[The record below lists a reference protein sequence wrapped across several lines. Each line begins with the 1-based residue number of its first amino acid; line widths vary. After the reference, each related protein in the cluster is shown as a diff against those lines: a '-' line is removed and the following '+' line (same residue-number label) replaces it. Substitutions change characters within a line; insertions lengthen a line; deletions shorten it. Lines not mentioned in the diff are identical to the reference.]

1 MLTKL
6 KQKTQK
12 LLQNQ
17 AKTATKIGLT
27 PNTITAIGITL
38 ATASATAYTQWQTN
52 TTYLITAATLL
63 ILSGYCDAL
72 DGATARLTQKT
83 TPFGNYLDSLLDRYA
98 DAAIITALTIS
109 GLCETHWGITA
120 LTGTLLVSYTRAKAE
135 SLQIKMETIG
145 IAERPERLIITTT
158 ATIIAYFWQPTQ
170 TLNYTTIILAT
181 LTHAT
186 VIQRTIHT
194 YKKLKETKTPK
205 NAYQNANAAHHA
217 P

>member
-17 AKTATKIGLT
+17 AKAATKIGLT
-27 PNTITAIGITL
+27 PNTITTIGITL
-38 ATASATAYTQWQTN
+38 AAASATAYTQWKTN
-52 TTYLITAATLL
+52 NAYLIAAAFLL
-63 ILSGYCDAL
+63 LLSGYCDAL
-72 DGATARLTQKT
+72 DGATARLTKKT
-83 TPFGNYLDSLLDRYA
+83 TPFGSYLDSLLDRYA
-98 DAAIITALTIS
+98 DAAIITAIIVS
-109 GLCETHWGITA
+109 GLCEPTWGITA
-120 LTGTLLVSYTRAKAE
+120 LIGTLLVSYTRAKAE
-135 SLQIKMETIG
+135 ALQIKMETIG
-145 IAERPERLIITTT
+145 IAERPERIIIIAT

-170 TLNYTTIILAT
+170 TLNYTTIMLTTI
-181 LTHAT
+181 THAT

-194 YKKLKETKTPK
+194 YKKLKPK

>member
-12 LLQNQ
+12 LLQNH

-27 PNTITAIGITL
+27 PNKITTIGITL
-38 ATASATAYTQWQTN
+38 ATTSAITYTQWQTN
-52 TTYLITAATLL
+52 NTYLLTAAILL
-63 ILSGYCDAL
+63 LLSGYCDAL

-98 DAAIITALTIS
+98 DAAIITAITIS
-109 GLCETHWGITA
+109 GLCQTHWGITA

-135 SLQIKMETIG
+135 TLQIKMETIG
-145 IAERPERLIITTT
+145 IAERPERLIIITT

-170 TLNYTTIILAT
+170 TLNYATIT
-181 LTHAT
+181 LTILTHTT
-186 VIQRTIHT
+186 VIQRTTHT
-194 YKKLKETKTPK
+194 YKKLKPK
-205 NAYQNANAAHHA
+205 NAYQNATAAHHA

>member
-12 LLQNQ
+12 LLENQ

-38 ATASATAYTQWQTN
+38 AIASATAYTQWKTN
-52 TTYLITAATLL
+52 NAYILTAAILL

-83 TPFGNYLDSLLDRYA
+83 TPFGSFLDSLLDRYA
-98 DAAIITALTIS
+98 EAAIYTALITS
-109 GLCETHWGITA
+109 GLCEPHWGIIA
-120 LTGTLLVSYTRAKAE
+120 LIGSLLVSYTRAKAE
-135 SLQIKMETIG
+135 TLQIKMETIG
-145 IAERPERLIITTT
+145 IAERPERLIILTI
-158 ATIIAYFWQPTQ
+158 ATMIAYFWQPTQ
-170 TLNYTTIILAT
+170 TLNYTTMILAT
-181 LTHAT
+181 LTNLT
-186 VIQRTIHT
+186 VIQRTVHA
-194 YKKLKETKTPK
+194 YKNLKETKTPK
-205 NAYQNANAAHHA
+205 NASANANDAHHA